1 MLERSEDSG
10 PSLSMFWVGTGI
22 GFLMSS
28 ITVLIASEL
37 LYRGRRRHLPHLLE
51 TDYSIEENL
60 GSAMQYGAQVIAEAA
75 QRLTNTFNDA
85 RSEMIR
91 FGLGRDGGEG
101 DESGWYMDEDLEP
114 RQRRT
119 VDTPDYDYEGH

>member
-1 MLERSEDSG
+1 MPL
-10 PSLSMFWVGTGI
+10 FWVGTGI

-37 LYRGRRRHLPHLLE
+37 MYRSRMRHMPHLLE
-51 TDYSIEENL
+51 ADYSIEENL

-75 QRLTNTFNDA
+75 QKLTNTFNDA

-91 FGLGRDGGEG
+91 FGLGKDGGNS
-101 DESGWYMDEDLEP
+101 DESGWYMDEEAAPRRKQKPVADL
-114 RQRRT
+114 
-119 VDTPDYDYEGH
+119 DYEAD